1 MTQGLQE
8 QDKAGTAHDK
18 GGPPLEE
25 QDRAKET
32 PNARTRSDPP
42 GRGDGAR
49 EPATTAP
56 RKNTT
61 AMPQTVDAPTQD
73 DQQAHDATAQPIA
86 RPQVNSVAFP
96 EAPQDAPAACN
107 NQLDVLLDMD
117 VPVTVVLG
125 STQVPVRRLLQL
137 GPGAVLRLEKPIEA
151 PADLFLKDAKFAEAD
166 VVVVDNQFAVRIK
179 EIVTVAA
186 PAAAG
191 QK

>member
-8 QDKAGTAHDK
+8 QDKAGMARGEDV
-18 GGPPLEE
+18 PPLEE

-32 PNARTRSDPP
+32 PNARTRSGPP
-42 GRGDGAR
+42 GPEDGVR

-56 RKNTT
+56 QKDTT
-61 AMPQTVDAPTQD
+61 TTPQTVNAPTQD
-73 DQQAHDATAQPIA
+73 DQQAHDATAQTVA

-107 NQLDVLLDMD
+107 NQLDILLDMD

-125 STQVPVRRLLQL
+125 ATQIPVRRLLQL
-137 GPGAVLRLEKPIEA
+137 GPGSVLRLEKPIEA
-151 PADLFLKDAKFAEAD
+151 PADLFLKDAKFAEAE
-166 VVVVDNQFAVRIK
+166 VVVVDNQFAVRVK
-179 EIVTVAA
+179 QIVTAAA
-186 PAAAG
+186 PAATG